1 MKPEIIKATVE
12 DIKMVVPLFDAYRV
26 FYNQLSDIE
35 GAEKFLQD
43 RVSRKESIIFIAVL
57 NGRGVGFTQLYPIFS
72 SVSLKPAL
80 LLNDLFVVE
89 EAREQGVA
97 EALLNR
103 AKEYGRQ
110 IDAKWMLLETAPDNY
125 NAQSLYVKNGWI
137 KQTDIFYQFSIGV

>member
-1 MKPEIIKATVE
+1 MKPEIIKATDE
-12 DIKMVVPLFDAYRV
+12 DIKMIVPLFDAYRV
-26 FYNQLSDIE
+26 FYKQASDIE
-35 GAEKFLQD
+35 AAEKFLHD
-43 RVSRKESIIFIAVL
+43 RISRKESIIFIAVADMAA
-57 NGRGVGFTQLYPIFS
+57 VGFIQIFPIFS

-97 EALLNR
+97 GALLNR

-110 IDAKWMLLETAPDNY
+110 IDAKWMLLETAADNY

-137 KQTDIFYQFSIGV
+137 KQTDIFYQFPIGM